1 VLKNLKYPRYI
12 TNEMES
18 RISFY
23 DQISRNKWKSFFL
36 IVIIFIVFI
45 ILGWFI
51 SLATDPGLFF
61 GIMILSIIISIFYVL
76 ISYYNADKIALASVG
91 AREASQSQ
99 YRQYHNSVEGLCLAS
114 GMPKPKLYVMNNNEI
129 NAFAS
134 GRDPQHS
141 VICVTTGA
149 LEKLSKQELE
159 GVLGHE
165 LSHIANYDIRF
176 MTLTAV
182 MVGMIAI
189 ISEIFLRSLWFRG
202 GDDRDSKG
210 NAIFMIIGIVL
221 AILAPIVVQL
231 VQLAISRKREYVADA
246 SAVKFIRSPTGL
258 IGALKK
264 IGGENPTEGRQKIS
278 KAVAPLFISDPFRR
292 GFENA
297 FSTHPPLKKR
307 IEILERM

>member
-1 VLKNLKYPRYI
+1 MKQELRV
-12 TNEMES
+12 
-18 RISFY
+18 SFH

-36 IVIIFIVFI
+36 IVIIFLVFLLLGYVISMALDPGYFFI
-45 ILGWFI
+45 I
-51 SLATDPGLFF
+51 
-61 GIMILSIIISIFYVL
+61 MIASIIISLLYIL
-76 ISYYNADKIALASVG
+76 ISYYNSDKIALASVN
-91 AREASQSQ
+91 ARPADRRQYSQ
-99 YRQYHNSVEGLCLAS
+99 YYNIVEGLCLAS
-114 GMPKPKLYVMNNNEI
+114 GMPMPKLYIMQNSEI

-134 GRDPQHS
+134 GRNPEHA

-159 GVLGHE
+159 GVLSHE
-165 LSHIANYDIRF
+165 LSHVANYDIRF

-202 GDDRDSKG
+202 SDRENKG
-210 NAIFMIIGIVL
+210 NAVFMIIGIAL

-231 VQLAISRKREYVADA
+231 VQLAISRKREYAADA
-246 SAVKFIRSPTGL
+246 SAVKFTRSPTGL

-264 IGGENPTEGRQKIS
+264 IKNEHVSPQEAKRIS
-278 KAVAPLFISDPFRR
+278 RAVAPLFISNPFK
-292 GFENA
+292 EA
-297 FSTHPPLKKR
+297 FSTHPPLEKR